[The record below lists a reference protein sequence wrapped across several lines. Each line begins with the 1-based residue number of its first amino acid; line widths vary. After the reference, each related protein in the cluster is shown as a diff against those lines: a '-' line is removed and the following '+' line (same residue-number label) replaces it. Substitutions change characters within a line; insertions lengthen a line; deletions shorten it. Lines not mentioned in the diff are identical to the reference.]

1 MKNRTNSILT
11 LSALMITSI
20 LLFSSCK
27 KDEIVTPN
35 STSSLFASSDGSY
48 FITTDPNTVYKIP
61 VGITRIPDKDITI
74 QFTVSSPTGAQEG
87 QQYKL
92 TSNSITIPVGQTV
105 DSIALNGIFSAYP
118 TGRTDTL
125 IFTITGGDVPA
136 LIGSEIYTL
145 VLQKYCNVDLN
156 TLIGDYANTYDND
169 PDANGPYTVTVV
181 SATATGPTSAALVI
195 KNLGDYYFGP
205 FGPGDLTYDTGV
217 TVNID
222 WTDPANFFTTFPTQ
236 SLGSI
241 APYGVSTSRAAG
253 TGTFSSCDNTIS
265 VSYTTSVAAGSFGT
279 VVTVLSR

>member
-1 MKNRTNSILT
+1 MKNRINSIFT
-11 LSALMITSI
+11 LSAVVIISV
-20 LLFSSCK
+20 LLLSSCK
-27 KDEIVTPN
+27 KDKIITPN
-35 STSSLFASSDGSY
+35 TTASLFASTDGSY
-48 FITTDPNTVYKIP
+48 FITSDPNTVYKIP
-61 VGITRIPDKDITI
+61 LGITRVPDKSVSI
-74 QFTVSSPTGAQEG
+74 QFTVSSPSGAVEG
-87 QQYKL
+87 QQYTL
-92 TSNSITIPVGQTV
+92 ATNTITIPAGQTV

-136 LIGSEIYTL
+136 LVGSEVFTL
-145 VLQKYCNVDLN
+145 VLQKYCDVDLDA
-156 TLIGDYANTYDND
+156 LLGDYTNTYDED
-169 PDANGPYTVTVV
+169 PDAYGPYTVTVV

-195 KNLGDYYFGP
+195 KDFGDYYFGP

-222 WTDPANFFTTFPTQ
+222 WSDPANFFTTFPTQ
-236 SLGSI
+236 SLGTI
-241 APYGVSTSRAAG
+241 PPYGVSTSRAAA